1 MNQDRF
7 SAKSLAFIG
16 VMGALGN
23 VLSALTIFLTPLVP
37 PIPLGPISI
46 SLALDLS
53 HVTTLIGA
61 FYGGPVIGGLTGLVG
76 GLVAANEFGFKQG
89 NLITGFGLPI
99 GKAITG
105 ISAGLLMKLVGV
117 LRKERSRLLIIPT
130 VFVSYVPEAIYT
142 AFLFLAILPRTLG
155 VPAII
160 FTPILTTILIKAF
173 IEMIVMGLILS
184 GLLSNRSFSVFV
196 KKFFVGT
203 TP

>member
-1 MNQDRF
+1 
-7 SAKSLAFIG
+7 
-16 VMGALGN
+16 
-23 VLSALTIFLTPLVP
+23 
-37 PIPLGPISI
+37 
-46 SLALDLS
+46 
-53 HVTTLIGA
+53 
-61 FYGGPVIGGLTGLVG
+61 
-76 GLVAANEFGFKQG
+76 
-89 NLITGFGLPI
+89 
-99 GKAITG
+99 
-105 ISAGLLMKLVGV
+105 MKLVGV